1 MACLDRSQVGSL
13 GLALSLALPLS
24 AARADAPMTG
34 CAPSLAGPVC
44 AGPTRE
50 ERAAQREQKCHDD
63 PRVQLG
69 QVTFAACLGA
79 ELFFRETFGGNGR
92 TCGSCHPAQNNYTVN
107 PEYIST
113 LSDDDPLFIA
123 EQNSTLSELEHPE
136 LLRDYALFVVN
147 ADGFEAPTTKF
158 VMRSA
163 SHLLGLAT
171 SMTAPP
177 IDPEDPTHHA
187 TDGTLV
193 PPLQRLGW
201 SGDGAPGQGQLRDFA
216 DGAIKQHLTRSLA
229 RVEGTDFQPPSD
241 DERDAIAEF
250 SGSIGRMNELDLTAV
265 HMSDAAAERGR
276 VSYVSGHAMECAS
289 RCHVNAGANS
299 FNLDANEN
307 ITGISNAS
315 FDIGIQLV
323 PAPGLAGLHLPID
336 GGFGT
341 RPLDEDGDGVDD
353 SFGNGGM
360 NPPPLIEAADTAP
373 MFHSNAFATLE
384 DAIGFYASQDFAKS
398 FVAVTTNFENRDFG
412 EPIPLTPTDI
422 VEVGKFLRVL
432 NASLNCQMTLRRLH
446 AALEIVQNFRDAR
459 LEVEQG
465 LVTLARAE
473 LSDALEVLS
482 AVDTLDVHEQRL
494 LRDADASLRPSC
506 QGPPRAAQRESQ
518 LRRAISLVDRA
529 AHGLGSGMDMTIGQ
543 GTLLF

>member
-1 MACLDRSQVGSL
+1 M
-13 GLALSLALPLS
+13 LALPLT
-24 AARADAPMTG
+24 AARADAPATG
-34 CAPSLAGPVC
+34 CAPSLAGPLC

-50 ERAAQREQKCHDD
+50 ERAALREQKCHDD

-69 QVTFAACLGA
+69 QVTFEACLGA

-92 TCGSCHPAQNNYTVN
+92 TCGSCHPAQNNYTVD
-107 PEYIST
+107 PQYIST
-113 LSDDDPLFIA
+113 LAEDDPLFIA
-123 EQNSTLSELEHPE
+123 EQNDALSDLERPE

-147 ADGFEAPTTKF
+147 PDGFEAPTEKF

-171 SMTAPP
+171 SITAPP

-187 TDGTLV
+187 TDGTLL
-193 PPLQRLGW
+193 PPLDRLGW

-216 DGAIKQHLTRSLA
+216 DGAIRQHMTRSLA
-229 RVEGTDFQPPSD
+229 RRQGVDFQLPSD
-241 DERDAIAEF
+241 AERDALAEF
-250 SGSIGRMNELDLTAV
+250 SRSIGRMNELDLTAV
-265 HMSDAAAERGR
+265 HLSDAAAERGR

-299 FNLDANEN
+299 FNLDANDDV
-307 ITGISNAS
+307 TGLSNAS
-315 FDIGIQLV
+315 FDIGTQLV

-384 DAIGFYASQDFAKS
+384 DAIGFYASQDFARS
-398 FVAVTTNFENRDFG
+398 FVALTTDFENRDFG
-412 EPIPLTPTDI
+412 EPIPLTPADI

-446 AALEIVQNFRDAR
+446 AALEIVRGFRDAQ
-459 LEVEQG
+459 LGVEQG

-482 AVDTLDVHEQRL
+482 AVHALDVREQHW
-494 LRDADASLRPSC
+494 LRDADALLRPAC
-506 QGPPRAAQRESQ
+506 GGPRRAAVRESQ
-518 LRRAISLVDRA
+518 LRRAIALVERA
-529 AHGLGSGMDMTIGQ
+529 ARGLGSGMDMDIGQ